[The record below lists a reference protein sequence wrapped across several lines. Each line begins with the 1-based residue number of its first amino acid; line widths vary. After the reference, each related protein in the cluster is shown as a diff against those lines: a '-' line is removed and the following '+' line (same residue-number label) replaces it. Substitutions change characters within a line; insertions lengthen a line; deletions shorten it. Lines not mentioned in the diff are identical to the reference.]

1 MSETFNT
8 SIQEQPQV
16 SEADVDKFMSVV
28 DEKYSTGKAV
38 EYDGKIL
45 RFEDAIKKNLKDESG
60 NKTGETQN
68 IVILSDEN
76 GQQTILDAKDFISSQ
91 GLKFDEGIELPK
103 EEDAAVLEQIRE
115 ITRTPKTEYRK
126 FRNELVFKPAL
137 ESSDDKESNFDNLL
151 DPNQDLSENTVEKAA
166 VKETVR
172 TKVTPESKKMA
183 EERIEQAYMSDPGL
197 AEIFNKFS
205 SENGVADRSELTE
218 AMRNNKDLRIEVG
231 VYLLAKI
238 DRLFHQMPERIQD
251 DTEKKPSTE
260 GYNHIPVMTSREYAT
275 LLAISMLDGTFD
287 DKRVGG
293 DTIEYREGT
302 DKVILGQ
309 HRAAAQKLISLS

>member
-1 MSETFNT
+1 
-8 SIQEQPQV
+8 
-16 SEADVDKFMSVV
+16 
-28 DEKYSTGKAV
+28 
-38 EYDGKIL
+38 
-45 RFEDAIKKNLKDESG
+45 
-60 NKTGETQN
+60 
-68 IVILSDEN
+68 
-76 GQQTILDAKDFISSQ
+76 
-91 GLKFDEGIELPK
+91 
-103 EEDAAVLEQIRE
+103 
-115 ITRTPKTEYRK
+115 
-126 FRNELVFKPAL
+126 
-137 ESSDDKESNFDNLL
+137 
-151 DPNQDLSENTVEKAA
+151 
-166 VKETVR
+166 
-172 TKVTPESKKMA
+172 
-183 EERIEQAYMSDPGL
+183 
-197 AEIFNKFS
+197 
-205 SENGVADRSELTE
+205 
-218 AMRNNKDLRIEVG
+218 MRNNKDLRIEVG